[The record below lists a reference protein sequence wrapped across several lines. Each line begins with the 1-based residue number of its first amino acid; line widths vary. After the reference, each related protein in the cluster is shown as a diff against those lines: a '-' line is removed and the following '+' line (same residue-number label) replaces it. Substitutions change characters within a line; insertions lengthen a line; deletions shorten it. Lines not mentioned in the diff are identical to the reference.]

1 MASVYP
7 AMRGTFGSTDY
18 FIVTMKANDVAN
30 QITIPKEMPGWD
42 DMNIEERFQ
51 REINYTRVKK
61 QIAPYLANDP
71 DRFFGA
77 LIVDV
82 INPEE
87 MDFEPAEK
95 VLGSRV
101 PRLYQTASKSFGFL
115 TLSGGEMLV
124 PLDGQHRLAAL
135 TFALSGKDEKQNP
148 ISGVDP
154 NPNLAN
160 DDVLLIMI
168 KHDLKKGRSIFNKVN
183 RYAKRTSKG
192 DDLITADDDVI
203 AVISRESIANDVIGS
218 RLVNYR
224 SNTLSDKAHYFT
236 TLATVYEATKVTL
249 EENFGRIDV
258 QNLPSREQRTL
269 FEQTA
274 REYWE
279 ALTDGVTVFHS
290 ALVDKEESGDERRR
304 EIRSSSLLGKPVA
317 QLALMRAV
325 VRMRKADKP
334 DGAKFALQEIVDRIN
349 EVDWSS
355 DNVRWQRILLNG
367 TRVVSGR
374 QAVLFASRYIAY
386 DLGEPLADEELESLR
401 EQYLS
406 HYGPDEVE
414 SAALPERTPGK
425 ENVEQETQ
433 DPESDAG
440 K

>member
-135 TFALSGKDEKQNP
+135 TFALSGKDERQNP

-258 QNLPSREQRTL
+258 QNLPSREQCAL
-269 FEQTA
+269 F
-274 REYWE
+274 
-279 ALTDGVTVFHS
+279 
-290 ALVDKEESGDERRR
+290 
-304 EIRSSSLLGKPVA
+304 
-317 QLALMRAV
+317 
-325 VRMRKADKP
+325 
-334 DGAKFALQEIVDRIN
+334 
-349 EVDWSS
+349 
-355 DNVRWQRILLNG
+355 
-367 TRVVSGR
+367 
-374 QAVLFASRYIAY
+374 
-386 DLGEPLADEELESLR
+386 
-401 EQYLS
+401 
-406 HYGPDEVE
+406 
-414 SAALPERTPGK
+414 
-425 ENVEQETQ
+425 
-433 DPESDAG
+433 
-440 K
+440 